1 MRIHTGGS
9 VGRGPAGARHGH
21 HHVNAISLPTHQTD
35 MTAMGHHHITMVT
48 GEGKELQQVAIVT
61 SEGIMTGGS
70 QGSGPHYQQ
79 VALLATANG
88 TQIAVQLEEQ
98 QTLEEAISMATA
110 AIQQGGLVQDKDTS
124 EGGC

>member
-1 MRIHTGGS
+1 MVMQDGTT
-9 VGRGPAGARHGH
+9 
-21 HHVNAISLPTHQTD
+21 ISLPTQQTD
-35 MTAMGHHHITMVT
+35 TTAMGHRHITMVT

-61 SEGIMTGGS
+61 SEGVMTGGS
-70 QGSGPHYQQ
+70 QGSGPQYQQ

-88 TQIAVQLEEQ
+88 TQIAFQ

-110 AIQQGGLVQDKDTS
+110 AIQQGGLVQDEDTS